1 MDDFVLV
8 TSSADAPDGGY
19 EKSFSKM
26 MTNSLLKAGV
36 PVAEGLKQL
45 CGPNGPSSEFWTVQ

>member
-1 MDDFVLV
+1 MLV